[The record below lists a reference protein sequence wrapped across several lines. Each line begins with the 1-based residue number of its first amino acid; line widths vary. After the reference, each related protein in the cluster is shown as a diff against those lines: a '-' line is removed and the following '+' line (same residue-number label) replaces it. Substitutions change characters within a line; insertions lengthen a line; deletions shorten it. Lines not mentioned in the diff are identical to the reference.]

1 LKLVIPIKINAVLL
15 KKLVCQIVNKFAAKS
30 EMMENKTVIRKMDLG
45 RLSKEH
51 HAGRLFCWKLRQGIK
66 YHIETDRMKKFV
78 KYFWAHFFSGHFKE
92 EEEILFAS
100 VKDQEVQKALE
111 DHRKIKFFVDKIKIS
126 GKGNEQKVMLDLADT
141 LDDHILFEERILFP
155 HLQKKLSDDQLE
167 KIEMQLVQK
176 PFVDKYK
183 DEFWVKSKS
192 L

>member
-1 LKLVIPIKINAVLL
+1 
-15 KKLVCQIVNKFAAKS
+15 
-30 EMMENKTVIRKMDLG
+30 
-45 RLSKEH
+45 
-51 HAGRLFCWKLRQGIK
+51 LRQGIK